1 MIVGVGCDI
10 VKINRF
16 SQNTEALAQRILSN
30 KERELFYTY
39 SNQRQLEYLAD
50 HFAAKEAIIK
60 AMDQNCVLSDF
71 EILYEN
77 HKPIVKKEG
86 YYIQISI
93 SHEKEYAIAYAI
105 VQRS

>member
-1 MIVGVGCDI
+1 
-10 VKINRF
+10 
-16 SQNTEALAQRILSN
+16 
-30 KERELFYTY
+30 
-39 SNQRQLEYLAD
+39 
-50 HFAAKEAIIK
+50 
-60 AMDQNCVLSDF
+60 MDQNCVLSDF